1 MWWHCEDA
9 NARSTSDWFEL
20 LISDNS
26 CDAHY
31 DELGDQFA
39 FNFWALA
46 DDHQQKFTEQ
56 DVISHQSMLDF
67 PLFGSI
73 VMTVLGHCSL
83 RDDMKITRLD
93 HRWRVNFG
101 HLGLSL

>member
-1 MWWHCEDA
+1 MNMMWWHCEDA

-46 DDHQQKFTEQ
+46 DDHQQKVHRAGCHFASV
-56 DVISHQSMLDF
+56 DVGFPFVWFNRYDCAW
-67 PLFGSI
+67 PLF
-73 VMTVLGHCSL
+73 L
-83 RDDMKITRLD
+83 TR
-93 HRWRVNFG
+93 
-101 HLGLSL
+101 